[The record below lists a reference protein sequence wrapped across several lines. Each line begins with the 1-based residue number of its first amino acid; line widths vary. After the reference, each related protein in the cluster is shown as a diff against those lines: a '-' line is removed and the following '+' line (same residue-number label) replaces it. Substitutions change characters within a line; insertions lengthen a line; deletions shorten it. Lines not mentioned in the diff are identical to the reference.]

1 MIVHKSRYSPQGL
14 RFIAHAQRKILMNAY
29 HKVSGEASQKLRK
42 KGGAYLK
49 KLRTCS
55 GLTQR
60 ELAEKT
66 GFKYYTFIS
75 QIENGAGRIP
85 PNLYEAY
92 AGAVGVE
99 RPEFVR
105 NMLKFYDPFTYKA
118 LFSAA
123 AKKKAA

>member
-1 MIVHKSRYSPQGL
+1 MH
-14 RFIAHAQRKILMNAY
+14 AH
-29 HKVSGEASQKLRK
+29 HKVSSENAQKLRK
-42 KGGAYLK
+42 KGGTYLK
-49 KLRTCS
+49 KLRAS
-55 GLTQR
+55 SSLTQR

-92 AGAVGVE
+92 AAAVGVD
-99 RPEFVR
+99 RQEFVT

-118 LFSAA
+118 LFGAVSR
-123 AKKKAA
+123 KKAA

>member
-1 MIVHKSRYSPQGL
+1 MHAHHK
-14 RFIAHAQRKILMNAY
+14 I
-29 HKVSGEASQKLRK
+29 SGENARKLRK

-49 KLRTCS
+49 KLRTSS

-66 GFKYYTFIS
+66 GFIYYTFIS

-92 AGAVGVE
+92 AAAAGME
-99 RPEFVR
+99 RAEFVK

-118 LFSAA
+118 LFGPAS
-123 AKKKAA
+123 KKKAA

>member
-1 MIVHKSRYSPQGL
+1 MH
-14 RFIAHAQRKILMNAY
+14 AH
-29 HKVSGEASQKLRK
+29 HKVSGENARKLRK

-49 KLRTCS
+49 KLRASS

-92 AGAVGVE
+92 AAAVDVE
-99 RPEFVR
+99 RSEFVK
-105 NMLKFYDPFTYKA
+105 NMLKFYDPYTYKA
-118 LFSAA
+118 LFGPAPKKKA